1 MRSGRRPAG
10 RRRLTRPR
18 KAGPV
23 ARYGAPVA
31 FLLAATVAILL
42 IHAALGGKTTPGPP
56 ARTARST
63 PVATPTVAGKPKR
76 KPRQTARYY
85 VIQRGDSFGAV
96 ASKLHLSVQQ
106 IESLNPGVSSN
117 SLRVGQRIRVH

>member
-1 MRSGRRPAG
+1 M
-10 RRRLTRPR
+10 
-18 KAGPV
+18 
-23 ARYGAPVA
+23 A

-42 IHAALGGKTTPGPP
+42 IHAALGGKTTPGSP